1 MQTDK
6 HWIFAIYVML
16 ILAFFIPLA
25 SLAGTWTS
33 KSNMLRK
40 KEDLKLAEVN
50 GIIYAMGGNS
60 SARQD
65 VEAYDPVTN
74 KWTRKAN
81 IPTPREEMGVSVVN
95 GLIYC
100 IGGQGGRGFHNEVE
114 VYDPGTDTWTRGTD
128 MPTARRICQS
138 AAVNDIIYVI
148 GGWIGS
154 WLKTVEAYDPG
165 TDTWTKKSD
174 MLQIQGWDDVVVID
188 NKIYVTGWD
197 SGGWDMQVYDPETD
211 TWAFE
216 LRTDKW
222 SKWSLTTCVLN
233 DDIYII
239 GGTAGNPGVPEKPEL
254 VTPGHEIYA
263 YNPMTKALKLEGYM
277 EVPVAY
283 ADSIVVNGKIYVI
296 GGWWHGKSVRD
307 SVLEFNPLAA
317 PPAHQTRDVDAKG
330 KQTSIWGTL
339 KTTE

>member
-1 MQTDK
+1 MQTEK
-6 HWIFAIYVML
+6 RWIFIVYITL
-16 ILAFFIPLA
+16 IFASSIPPT
-25 SLAGTWTS
+25 SLAGIWTS
-33 KSNMLRK
+33 KSNMLRPK
-40 KEDLKLAEVN
+40 QDLKLVEIN

-65 VEAYDPVTN
+65 VEAYDLVTN

-100 IGGQGGRGFHNEVE
+100 IGGQGSREYHTEVE
-114 VYDPGTDTWTRGTD
+114 IYDPGTDTWTRGTD
-128 MPTARRICQS
+128 MPTSRRALQS
-138 AAVNDIIYVI
+138 AAVNDIIYVF
-148 GGWIGS
+148 GGGKDNQWI
-154 WLKTVEAYDPG
+154 KIVEAYDPV

-222 SKWSLTTCVLN
+222 SKWSMTTCVLN
-233 DDIYII
+233 DEIYII
-239 GGTAGNPGVPEKPEL
+239 GGAAGNPGVPE
-254 VTPGHEIYA
+254 TPGTEIYA
-263 YNPMTKALKLEGYM
+263 YNPMTKALRLEGYM

-283 ADSIVVNGKIYVI
+283 SDSIVVNGKIYVI
-296 GGWWHGKSVRD
+296 GGWWYGKAVRN
-307 SVLEFNPLAA
+307 SMLEFNPLAA